1 MRRNIRYKPSKGA
14 SILTGIIA
22 CAMGVFGL
30 VGMQDMMP
38 YGFGREF
45 MAFRIIWCLA
55 TFGIG
60 IYNFLMAAGIVKYNS
75 GYEIVDEADEGGKRA
90 PSDTETRLKE
100 AQSLYD
106 RGLITEE
113 EYQQKR
119 KDILDRL

>member
-30 VGMQDMMP
+30 VSMPDMM

-45 MAFRIIWCLA
+45 MAFQIIWCLA
-55 TFGIG
+55 AFGIG

-75 GYEIVDEADEGGKRA
+75 GYEIVDETDEGGKRA
-90 PSDTETRLKE
+90 PSDTEARLKE

-106 RGLITEE
+106 RGLISEE

>member
-30 VGMQDMMP
+30 VAMQDMM
-38 YGFGREF
+38 YGFGSEF
-45 MAFRIIWCLA
+45 MAFRIIWSLA
-55 TFGIG
+55 AFGIG

-75 GYEIVDEADEGGKRA
+75 GYEIVDETDEGGKRA
-90 PSDTETRLKE
+90 PSDTEARLKE
-100 AQSLYD
+100 VQSLYD
-106 RGLITEE
+106 RGLISEE

>member
-30 VGMQDMMP
+30 VAMQDMM
-38 YGFGREF
+38 YGFGSEF
-45 MAFRIIWCLA
+45 MAFRIIWSLA
-55 TFGIG
+55 AFGIG

-75 GYEIVDEADEGGKRA
+75 GYEIVDETDEGGKRA
-90 PSDTETRLKE
+90 PSDTEARLKE

-106 RGLITEE
+106 RGLISEE

>member
-1 MRRNIRYKPSKGA
+1 MRRNIRYKPSRGA

-30 VGMQDMMP
+30 VAMQDMM
-38 YGFGREF
+38 YGFGSEF
-45 MAFRIIWCLA
+45 MAFRIIWSLA
-55 TFGIG
+55 AFGIG

-75 GYEIVDEADEGGKRA
+75 GYEIVDETDEGGKRA
-90 PSDTETRLKE
+90 PSDTEARLKE

-106 RGLITEE
+106 RGLISEE
-113 EYQQKR
+113 MYQQKR

>member
-30 VGMQDMMP
+30 VAMQDMM
-38 YGFGREF
+38 YGFGSEF
-45 MAFRIIWCLA
+45 MVFRIIWSLA
-55 TFGIG
+55 AFGIG

-75 GYEIVDEADEGGKRA
+75 GYEIVDETDEGGKRA
-90 PSDTETRLKE
+90 PSDTEARLKE

-106 RGLITEE
+106 RGLISEE

>member
-30 VGMQDMMP
+30 VAMQDMM
-38 YGFGREF
+38 YGFGSEF
-45 MAFRIIWCLA
+45 MAFRIIWSLA
-55 TFGIG
+55 AFGIG

-75 GYEIVDEADEGGKRA
+75 GYEIVDETDEGGKRA
-90 PSDTETRLKE
+90 PSDTEARLKE

-106 RGLITEE
+106 RGLISEE

-119 KDILDRL
+119 KDILNRL

>member
-22 CAMGVFGL
+22 CAMGVFGF
-30 VGMQDMMP
+30 VAMQDMM
-38 YGFGREF
+38 YGFGSEF
-45 MAFRIIWCLA
+45 MAFRIIWSLA
-55 TFGIG
+55 AFGIG

-75 GYEIVDEADEGGKRA
+75 GYEIVDETDEGGKRA
-90 PSDTETRLKE
+90 PSDTEARLKE

-106 RGLITEE
+106 RGLISEE

>member
-30 VGMQDMMP
+30 VAMQDMM
-38 YGFGREF
+38 YGFGSEF
-45 MAFRIIWCLA
+45 MAFRIIWSLA
-55 TFGIG
+55 AFGIG

-75 GYEIVDEADEGGKRA
+75 GYEIVDETDEGGKRA
-90 PSDTETRLKE
+90 PSDTEARLKE

-106 RGLITEE
+106 RGLISEE
-113 EYQQKR
+113 ESQQKR
-119 KDILDRL
+119 KDSLDRL

>member
-30 VGMQDMMP
+30 VAMQDMM
-38 YGFGREF
+38 YGFGSEF
-45 MAFRIIWCLA
+45 MAFRIIWSLA
-55 TFGIG
+55 AFGIG

-75 GYEIVDEADEGGKRA
+75 GYEIVDETDEGGKRA
-90 PSDTETRLKE
+90 PSDTEARLKE

-106 RGLITEE
+106 RRLISEE

>member
-1 MRRNIRYKPSKGA
+1 MRINIRYKPSKGA

-30 VGMQDMMP
+30 VAMQDMM
-38 YGFGREF
+38 YGFGSEF
-45 MAFRIIWCLA
+45 MAFRIIWSLA
-55 TFGIG
+55 AFGIG

-75 GYEIVDEADEGGKRA
+75 GYEIVDETDEGGKRA
-90 PSDTETRLKE
+90 PSDTEARLKE

-106 RGLITEE
+106 RGLISEE

>member
-30 VGMQDMMP
+30 VAMQDMM
-38 YGFGREF
+38 YGFGSEF
-45 MAFRIIWCLA
+45 MAFRIIWSLA
-55 TFGIG
+55 AFGIG

-75 GYEIVDEADEGGKRA
+75 GYEIVDETDEGGKRA
-90 PSDTETRLKE
+90 PSDTEARLKE
-100 AQSLYD
+100 VQSLYD
-106 RGLITEE
+106 RGLISEE

-119 KDILDRL
+119 KDILNRL

>member
-30 VGMQDMMP
+30 VAMQDMM
-38 YGFGREF
+38 YGFGSEF
-45 MAFRIIWCLA
+45 MAFRIIWSLA
-55 TFGIG
+55 AFGIG

-75 GYEIVDEADEGGKRA
+75 GYEIVDETDEGGKRA
-90 PSDTETRLKE
+90 PSDTEARLKE
-100 AQSLYD
+100 TQSLYD
-106 RGLITEE
+106 RGLISEE

>member
-30 VGMQDMMP
+30 VAMQDMM
-38 YGFGREF
+38 YGFGSEF
-45 MAFRIIWCLA
+45 MAFRIIWSLA
-55 TFGIG
+55 AFGIG

-75 GYEIVDEADEGGKRA
+75 GYEIVDETDEGGKRA
-90 PSDTETRLKE
+90 PSDTEARLKE

-106 RGLITEE
+106 CGLISEE

>member
-30 VGMQDMMP
+30 VAMQDMM
-38 YGFGREF
+38 YGFGSEF
-45 MAFRIIWCLA
+45 IAFRIIWSLA
-55 TFGIG
+55 AFGIG

-75 GYEIVDEADEGGKRA
+75 GYEIVDETDEGGKRA
-90 PSDTETRLKE
+90 PSDTEARLKE

-106 RGLITEE
+106 RGLISEE

>member
-30 VGMQDMMP
+30 VAMQDMM
-38 YGFGREF
+38 YGFGSEF
-45 MAFRIIWCLA
+45 MAFRIIWSLA
-55 TFGIG
+55 AFGIG
-60 IYNFLMAAGIVKYNS
+60 IYNFLMAVGIVKYNS
-75 GYEIVDEADEGGKRA
+75 GYEIVDETDEGGKRA
-90 PSDTETRLKE
+90 PSDTEARLKE

-106 RGLITEE
+106 RGLISEE

>member
-1 MRRNIRYKPSKGA
+1 MRRNIRYKPSRGA

-30 VGMQDMMP
+30 VAMQDMM
-38 YGFGREF
+38 YGFGSEF
-45 MAFRIIWCLA
+45 MAFRIIWSLA
-55 TFGIG
+55 AFGIG

-75 GYEIVDEADEGGKRA
+75 GYEIVDETDEGGKRA
-90 PSDTETRLKE
+90 PSDTEARLKE

-106 RGLITEE
+106 RGLISEE

>member
-30 VGMQDMMP
+30 VAMQDMM
-38 YGFGREF
+38 YGFGSEF
-45 MAFRIIWCLA
+45 MAFRIIWSLA
-55 TFGIG
+55 AFGIG

-75 GYEIVDEADEGGKRA
+75 GYEIVDETDEGGKRA
-90 PSDTETRLKE
+90 PSDTEARLKE

-106 RGLITEE
+106 RGLISEE

-119 KDILDRL
+119 KVILDRL

>member
-30 VGMQDMMP
+30 VAMQDMM
-38 YGFGREF
+38 YGFGSEF
-45 MAFRIIWCLA
+45 MAFRIIWSLA
-55 TFGIG
+55 AFGIG
-60 IYNFLMAAGIVKYNS
+60 IYNFLMAAGIVKTNS
-75 GYEIVDEADEGGKRA
+75 GYEIVDETDEGGKRA
-90 PSDTETRLKE
+90 PSDTEARLKE

-106 RGLITEE
+106 RGLISEE

>member
-30 VGMQDMMP
+30 VAMQDMM
-38 YGFGREF
+38 YGFGSEF
-45 MAFRIIWCLA
+45 MAFQIIWSLA
-55 TFGIG
+55 AFGIG

-75 GYEIVDEADEGGKRA
+75 GYEIVDETDEGGKRA
-90 PSDTETRLKE
+90 PSDTEARLKE
-100 AQSLYD
+100 VQSLYD
-106 RGLITEE
+106 RGLISEE